1 MDRFSPVI
9 IEPPIFQAVQEAM
22 DSNPRRGKHWD
33 YVFTN
38 FFFCGTC
45 NSTVSGA
52 TQTEGQHRNGTYPYY
67 RCRGTLPDV
76 SSAKMRP
83 KICSMESVRAD
94 KLEPVVREHIF
105 GAVKDPTLILE
116 GMQQTSLESGG
127 KLQKRISGLERRW
140 KKSRLEV
147 ATLTKQLMGKRIDQ
161 EMYEILL
168 APVNHLLAQLEKD
181 IAILKEQEKVEEER
195 DQFGERVRA
204 ALSKYSDSLDELD
217 DEGMQRLMRLLNTR
231 LIREP
236 DGVLVTGV
244 LDPSLFTIGR
254 TSASQRGHSRLSQ

>member
-1 MDRFSPVI
+1 MKHIRVCNFGAKSAIRKFMDYGEEGGRKGKKHEVTPRPREEWTRMDRFSPVI

-38 FFFCGTC
+38 FFVYGTC

-116 GMQQTSLESGG
+116 GMQ
-127 KLQKRISGLERRW
+127 
-140 KKSRLEV
+140 
-147 ATLTKQLMGKRIDQ
+147 
-161 EMYEILL
+161 
-168 APVNHLLAQLEKD
+168 H
-181 IAILKEQEKVEEER
+181 
-195 DQFGERVRA
+195 RV
-204 ALSKYSDSLDELD
+204 
-217 DEGMQRLMRLLNTR
+217 
-231 LIREP
+231 
-236 DGVLVTGV
+236 
-244 LDPSLFTIGR
+244 F
-254 TSASQRGHSRLSQ
+254 